1 MSDGF
6 KHNHE
11 ETEKLAEH
19 FKAGSSRLTS
29 AGDTHLGRA
38 RHHFGRT
45 RGRGGLA
52 QAAEAGVEQ
61 LIESITKGQKALGK
75 HLGDVGTGLK
85 KTSANHRAHE
95 QELTRT
101 LSSIAGGKGT
111 PKGPGG
117 GKPSYA
123 SVLGGGNGTNAPKP
137 GPPKP
142 GPPKPGPRPGPP
154 PMRLNNTRPKVQG
167 KPLTTRPA
175 KSDPVDIA
183 TGDVL
188 FPQTDVGLDA
198 ALPLVLSRTH
208 MSSYRLGGW
217 YGPSWASTLDQ
228 RIELDG
234 EGVLFAAEDGML
246 LSYPVPEPGGAVLP
260 VEGPRWPLHWDSTP
274 GGEIRITDPHSGLT
288 RHFAE
293 PAGGP
298 GPHARAAGTLQLP
311 LLALTDRNGHRV
323 EVVYGSGGVP
333 VEVRHSG
340 GYRIGVTS
348 EGPRIT
354 ALALLP
360 HEGTEDE
367 PVELVR
373 YGYDGNGR
381 LATVT
386 DSSRIAMSL
395 TYDGSGRL
403 TSWTDR
409 VGYRYR
415 YVYDRAGR
423 CVQTRGDGGYLDAVF
438 SYDDEQRV
446 TTMTD
451 AVGNRTV
458 YQFDEAGRLERETS
472 PHGAVATFQW
482 DRYGSLL
489 SRTDP
494 LGRTTGF
501 SYDEAGNLEVSTL
514 PDGTTSSASY
524 NERHQVTELTA
535 MDGAQWRYEY
545 DEHGNTVATI
555 DPMGARTAY
564 SFDEY
569 GRPVAVTD
577 ALGNTSRVT
586 FDAAGLTTSL
596 TEATGA
602 TSHSTRD
609 AFGRLNTVTDA
620 LGNTTSFGWTLEGR
634 PAWRQDPDG
643 GRHEW
648 THDAQGRVIAYRDP
662 AGGVTRAEY
671 GPFGK
676 LTARTGPGGD
686 RWTFEYDGQLRLTAV
701 TNPVG
706 ERWTYRHDPTG
717 GVIEETDFAGRTVR
731 YERDLTGVLTART
744 NAAGQRVEYVRD
756 AQDRTVEMHADG
768 RVTRYTYDGAGRV
781 LTVGDGTTGLSRR
794 YDPTG
799 RLIAEECE
807 GRVTT
812 FSYDLLGRR
821 TGLRTPAGAESHWT
835 YTPIGLPETLTAPGG
850 ALRFHYDRAGREVR
864 REFGQVV
871 FDRRYDAMDR
881 LTGQQVGAEGR
892 LVSGQS
898 WAFRPG
904 GALAETTDH
913 LLGTRTTG
921 FDGRGKVTEL
931 TGANWREGYLY
942 DPAGDLVGLQLPG
955 SGDESGEL
963 TVAGGRP
970 RQAGRTSYEYDAQ
983 GRLVRRTRRLL
994 SGGEH
999 TWQYTWDS
1007 HDQLTS
1013 VALPDGTLA
1022 RYRYDAFGRRRAK
1035 QLLAAD
1041 RVTVLDETLFT
1052 WANERL
1058 VEQVRTRADR
1068 PGRHVT
1074 AWEWTLTGQR
1084 PLTQTDWLLPAAD
1097 APQHE
1102 IDRRFHAIVTDLV
1115 GSPTELVDEH
1125 GAVAWQQR
1133 TTLWGRPLPGAIEN
1147 VGCPLRFPGQYH
1159 DAETGL
1165 HYNVFRYYDP
1175 ATAHYLSPD
1184 PLGLAGGAN
1193 PYGYVNDPRR
1203 ISDPLGLDPDLID
1216 LYHGTTHKGATSV
1229 EQNGIN
1235 PQHSPRP
1242 MDFGHGGF
1250 YVTNDPKQARD
1261 WANTQDERYPTHGG
1275 PAVMHFQV
1283 SRSELEALNG
1293 KRFNNDQELAD
1304 FIAHHRNDRYGRQM
1318 HDYDNVEGK
1327 MLMNLRPWQKDNT
1340 VPMRLRGHQIAFYQ
1354 QPGVDLLSN
1363 GYIGRHRR

>member
-6 KHNHE
+6 KHSHE
-11 ETEKLAEH
+11 ETDKLGEH
-19 FKAGSSRLTS
+19 FKVGSTKLTS
-29 AGDTHLGRA
+29 SGDTHLGRA

-45 RGRGGLA
+45 KGRGGLA

-61 LIESITKGQKALGK
+61 LMESITKGQKALGK
-75 HLGDVGTGLK
+75 HLDDVGTGLK
-85 KTSANHRAHE
+85 KTSANHRANE

-101 LSSIAGGKGT
+101 LSQIAGGKTT
-111 PKGPGG
+111 PSGPGPA
-117 GKPSYA
+117 KPSYA
-123 SVLGGGNGTNAPKP
+123 SMLGGGSGSGSAPKP
-137 GPPKP
+137 APPKP
-142 GPPKPGPRPGPP
+142 KPVPRPPA
-154 PMRLNNTRPKVQG
+154 MRPNNTKPKVQG
-167 KPLTTRPA
+167 KPLTTRPV

-188 FPQTDVGLDA
+188 FSQTDVGLDA
-198 ALPLVLSRTH
+198 ALPLVLARTH
-208 MSSYRLGGW
+208 LSSYRIGGW

-228 RIELDG
+228 RIELDDQ
-234 EGVLFAAEDGML
+234 GVLFAAEDGML
-246 LSYPVPEPGGAVLP
+246 LSYPVPEPGTAVQP
-260 VEGPRWPLHWDSTP
+260 VEGPRWPLYWDGTP
-274 GGEIRITDPHSGLT
+274 GGGMRITDPRTGLT
-288 RHFAE
+288 RHFAV
-293 PAGGP
+293 PAEGA

-311 LLALTDRNGHRV
+311 LRALSDRNGHTM

-340 GYRIGVTS
+340 GYRIGIST
-348 EGPRIT
+348 EGRRIT

-360 HEGTEDE
+360 REGTDGGE

-373 YGYDGNGR
+373 FGHDGNGH

-386 DSSRIAMSL
+386 DSSRLAMSL

-403 TSWTDR
+403 TGWTDR

-438 SYDDEQRV
+438 TYDTEQRV
-446 TTMTD
+446 TMMTD

-458 YQFDEAGRLERETS
+458 YRFDEAGRLECETS
-472 PHGAVATFQW
+472 PQGAVATFEW

-494 LGRTTGF
+494 LGRTSTF
-501 SYDEAGNLEVSTL
+501 SYDADGNLEVSTL
-514 PDGTTSSASY
+514 PDGTTSSASH

-535 MDGAQWRYEY
+535 MDGARWRYEY
-545 DEHGNTVATI
+545 DEHGNTVATV

-564 SFDEY
+564 VFDER
-569 GRPVAVTD
+569 GRPVEVTD
-577 ALGNTSRVT
+577 ALGYTSRVT

-596 TEATGA
+596 TDSTGA
-602 TSHSTRD
+602 ASHSTRD
-609 AFGRLNTVTDA
+609 AFGRLSSVTDA
-620 LGNTTSFGWTLEGR
+620 LGNTTTFGWTLEGR
-634 PAWRQDPDG
+634 PAWQQEPDG

-648 THDAQGRVIAYRDP
+648 THDAAGRVVEYREP
-662 AGGVTRAEY
+662 SGGVTRAEY

-676 LTARTGPGGD
+676 LAARTGPDGE
-686 RWTFEYDGQLRLTAV
+686 RYTYEYDGQLRLTAV
-701 TNPVG
+701 TNPAG
-706 ERWTYRHDPTG
+706 ARWTYRHDPTG
-717 GVIEETDFAGRTVR
+717 GVIEETDFAGRTIH
-731 YERDLTGVLTART
+731 YERDLTGALTART

-756 AQDRTVEMHADG
+756 ARGRTVEMHADG
-768 RVTRYTYDGAGRV
+768 RVTRFTYDGAGRV
-781 LTVGDGTTGLSRR
+781 LTVGDGLTGVSRS

-799 RLIAEECE
+799 RLVAEECE
-807 GRVTT
+807 GKVTS

-821 TGLRTPAGAESHWT
+821 TGLRTPAGAESQWT
-835 YTPIGLPETLTAPGG
+835 YTPIGLPETLTGPGG
-850 ALRFHYDRAGREVR
+850 ALRFHYDPAGREVR
-864 REFGQVV
+864 REFGRVV

-881 LTGQQVGAEGR
+881 LTGQQVGVDGR
-892 LVSGQS
+892 LLSRQDYV
-898 WAFRPG
+898 FRPD

-913 LLGTRTTG
+913 LLGTRTTQ
-921 FDGRGKVTEL
+921 FDGNRRVTAL
-931 TGANWREGYLY
+931 TGANWQEGYAY
-942 DPAGDLVGLQLPG
+942 DRAGELVGVQLPG
-955 SGDESGEL
+955 GGEDPGEFA
-963 TVAGGRP
+963 VAGGRL
-970 RQAGRTSYEYDAQ
+970 RQAGRTGYEYDAQ

-994 SGGEH
+994 SGGEL
-999 TWQYTWDS
+999 TWEYSWDS

-1022 RYRYDAFGRRRAK
+1022 RYRYDPFGRRRAK

-1041 RVTVLDETLFT
+1041 RATVLDETVFT

-1068 PGRHVT
+1068 PGQQVT

-1115 GSPTELVDEH
+1115 GTPTELVDEH
-1125 GAVAWQQR
+1125 GAVHWQQR
-1133 TTLWGRPLPGAIEN
+1133 TTLWGSPLPGAIEEID
-1147 VGCPLRFPGQYH
+1147 CPLRFPGQYH

-1175 ATAHYLSPD
+1175 GTARYLSSD
-1184 PLGLAGGAN
+1184 PLGLAAGPS
-1193 PYGYVNDPRR
+1193 PYGYVLDPRR
-1203 ISDPLGLDPDLID
+1203 ITDPLGLDPDLID
-1216 LYHGTTHKGATSV
+1216 LYHGTTHNGASSI
-1229 EQNGIN
+1229 EQHGIN
-1235 PQHSPRP
+1235 PQFSPRP

-1250 YVTNDPKQARD
+1250 YVTNDAAQAHQ
-1261 WANTQDERYPTHGG
+1261 WARTQDERNPTAGG
-1275 PAVMHFQV
+1275 PAVMHFQI

-1293 KRFNNDQELAD
+1293 KRFNNDQELSD
-1304 FIAHHRNDRYGRQM
+1304 FIAHHRNDRNGTQM
-1318 HDYDNVEGK
+1318 HNYDNVEGK
-1327 MLMNLRPWQKDNT
+1327 MLLNLGPWRRNNDT
-1340 VPMRLRGHQIAFYQ
+1340 PMRLSGHQIAFYQ

-1363 GYIGRHRR
+1363 GYAGRHRR